1 MHDVRYV
8 IDVLKDNLKKKLPKC
23 NPVRKDAKVQNHQ
36 TSTYTISDEKE
47 ENNLQ
52 NIIHDSSIK
61 MEKLENKNTEKLAIK
76 KIEECRELLIEQI
89 REHCQKVIL
98 GITVHVQET
107 ELSCNQQ
114 IESNKKHTYPLEKGI
129 QDITKLTPSATPMVL
144 IQWNIKNKQNIS
156 KYQLEILKCGNDNI
170 NYEWEKIKEFEI
182 VPSTSEGSLV
192 LCHEEIAWENTY
204 KLRIHGFCKTKCT
217 VTQYSPEFLL
227 YVSQQLMESRIIKN
241 GEPCFGK

>member
-1 MHDVRYV
+1 
-8 IDVLKDNLKKKLPKC
+8 
-23 NPVRKDAKVQNHQ
+23 
-36 TSTYTISDEKE
+36 
-47 ENNLQ
+47 
-52 NIIHDSSIK
+52 
-61 MEKLENKNTEKLAIK
+61 
-76 KIEECRELLIEQI
+76 
-89 REHCQKVIL
+89 
-98 GITVHVQET
+98 
-107 ELSCNQQ
+107 
-114 IESNKKHTYPLEKGI
+114 
-129 QDITKLTPSATPMVL
+129 MVL

-241 GEPCFGK
+241 GEVKVLLSLLPKNKTIRSLLYCASRDGFNTNAFHFNCNRKGKTVVIVKAKDRVFGGYTTVSWWNRRGGNTNTYDKDAFLFLLRNDNSIVPQKFHIKKGQEENAILGNCGPCFGK